1 MNMSIH
7 CFICTI
13 IISSR

>member
-1 MNMSIH
+1 MD

-13 IISSR
+13 